1 VADAA
6 DIAIIGGGAAGL
18 ATAIFA
24 ARSGGG
30 RRIVV
35 LDGAKKLGAK
45 ILVSGGGRC
54 NVTNVRVGA
63 EDFFGGSPHIV
74 KRVLGAFPAE
84 QAAAFFREL
93 GVGLHEEEHGKLFP
107 DSNDAHT
114 VLQALLDEAGRLGVE
129 IRCSCRVK
137 AVRRDEEGFAIDTS
151 GGAFAARRV
160 VLATGGRSLAKTG
173 SDGFG
178 YELATSL
185 GHTIVPTTP
194 ALAPLTLEKAF
205 FHSRLSGMSQ
215 EVELTVRTQEEKP
228 VRIAGSMLWT
238 HFGVSGP
245 AAMNASRLWH
255 RARLEGRGVL
265 VLPNYLPGM
274 SAESADARLI
284 ELAAAQP
291 RAQLHNALAAILP
304 TRFAYEFVARI
315 CPSADRQMSQLT
327 RDDRRFVAKCLTG
340 FALPIT
346 GSRGYEFAEATAGGV
361 PLSEIDSAT
370 MESRRCAGLHLV
382 GEILDVDG
390 RIGGFNFQWAWSSAY
405 VAGWGLGKS
414 DSR

>member
-1 VADAA
+1 MEAA
-6 DIAIIGGGAAGL
+6 DVAIVGGGAAGL
-18 ATAIFA
+18 ATAIFL
-24 ARSGGG
+24 ARARTGG
-30 RRIVV
+30 RGIVV

-54 NVTNVRVGA
+54 NVTNVAVGA

-74 KRVLGAFPAE
+74 KRVLGAFSAE
-84 QAAAFFREL
+84 RAAAFFREL

-107 DSNDAHT
+107 DSNDAQT

-129 IRCSCRVK
+129 IRCSRRVK
-137 AVRRDEEGFAIDTS
+137 EVRREGDGFAIETS
-151 GGAFAARRV
+151 GGPVAARRV

-178 YELATSL
+178 YELAKSL

-205 FHSRLSGMSQ
+205 FHSRLSGLSQ
-215 EVELTVRTQEEKP
+215 EVELTVRTKEEKP

-255 RARLEGRGVL
+255 RARLERRGVL
-265 VLPNYLPGM
+265 VFANFLPGETV
-274 SAESADARLI
+274 ESTDARLI
-284 ELAAAQP
+284 ELARAQP
-291 RAQLHNALAAILP
+291 RAQLHNALATVLP
-304 TRFAYEFVARI
+304 ARLAHELI
-315 CPSADRQMSQLT
+315 EGHGFSPRVQMAQLP
-327 RDDRRFVAKCLTG
+327 RDDRNFLADCLARFP
-340 FALPIT
+340 LPIT

-361 PLSEIDSAT
+361 PLTEIDAAT
-370 MESRRCAGLHLV
+370 MESRCCDGLHLV

-390 RIGGFNFQWAWSSAY
+390 RIGGYNFQWAWSSGY
-405 VAGWGLGKS
+405 VAGRGLDTMS
-414 DSR
+414 